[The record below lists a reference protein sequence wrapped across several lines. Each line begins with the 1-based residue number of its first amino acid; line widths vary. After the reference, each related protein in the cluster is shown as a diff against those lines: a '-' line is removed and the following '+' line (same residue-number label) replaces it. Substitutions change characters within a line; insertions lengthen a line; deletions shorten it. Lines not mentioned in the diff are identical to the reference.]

1 MIARAL
7 NALGFGRK
15 PMPTA
20 IASNDQALR
29 ATTAS
34 RDDWK
39 RLAEET
45 GERFKLAATDLAKQA
60 EEIAGLHRSNAGFA
74 AQVEA
79 LRPDAEAWRDRQR
92 KSADYEKNRRV
103 RPAKKGAK

>member
-15 PMPTA
+15 SKPTA

-29 ATTAS
+29 AMTAS

-45 GERFKLAATDLAKQA
+45 GERFKLAVTDLAKQA
-60 EEIAGLHRSNAGFA
+60 EEIEEWKTLASDLGAI
-74 AQVEA
+74 VEA
-79 LRPDAEAWRDRQR
+79 TKDDAQKWRNARDKR
-92 KSADYEKNRRV
+92 AKNRGGG
-103 RPAKKGAK
+103 K